1 MQNPIHLELG
11 SRCGS
16 PGGGG
21 FAVAVDLPEWTSGD
35 CGVVC
40 SMKEWREENQASY
53 GIGIGDVRWHSTADV
68 SLSPN
73 LRSDYKSCLG
83 SKLFSTVREVYS

>member
-1 MQNPIHLELG
+1 MVRLE
-11 SRCGS
+11 
-16 PGGGG
+16 
-21 FAVAVDLPEWTSGD
+21 AVDPRLPWICPEWTSGD
-35 CGVVC
+35 CGVVR

-68 SLSPN
+68 SLSAN

-83 SKLFSTVREVYS
+83 SNSFPQ